1 MIMQVDVEW
10 PTDLPLPL
18 LDYSGSPA
26 NRTLTSQPSEAVRVA
41 RSRFQRTNAA
51 ISVSWN
57 FTEAEY
63 SSFKAF
69 FDATLGN
76 GCAQFSLSLRYP
88 LNSDLTEWL
97 VRFVGDY
104 QSEYL
109 DGTWGVKANLD
120 VVNPVVF

>member
-1 MIMQVDVEW
+1 MIMQVDIEW
-10 PTDLPLPL
+10 PANLPLPL
-18 LDYSGSPA
+18 LDYSAQPA
-26 NRTLTSQPSEAVRVA
+26 NGTLVSEPSEAVRIA

-57 FTEAEY
+57 FTAAEY

-69 FDATLGN
+69 YDATLGN

-88 LNSDLTEWL
+88 LNSELTDWM

-109 DGTWGVKANLD
+109 DGTWGVRANLD